1 MHAETV
7 GQHQESSIA
16 LSCILFFRALLF
28 VCFVLVFEAGSLKEF
43 IAY

>member
-1 MHAETV
+1 MLAETV
-7 GQHQESSIA
+7 GKHQESSVA

-28 VCFVLVFEAGSLKEF
+28 VCFVSFFEAGSLNEF